1 MKKIPVLI
9 AAAFMSSMFIPPAM
23 AAGNLVRFEGG
34 IGVDPVAGIANPATD
49 ANGVTTGD
57 AVRNDVMGIAPG
69 GRNWVI
75 KELNV
80 RVRQDGRISGRG
92 EGLLLS
98 ATNAIGTIGGVT
110 QVVATLFC
118 GGVAS
123 NSDPVV
129 LDAGGDFQLTGV
141 LNPLPPTPCTS
152 PVLLIRN
159 YANGAP
165 GSWFA
170 AGIMRD

>member
-1 MKKIPVLI
+1 
-9 AAAFMSSMFIPPAM
+9 MSSMIIPPAK
-23 AAGNLVRFEGG
+23 AAGNLVGFEGG
-34 IGVDPVAGIANPATD
+34 IGVDPVAGIANPVTD

-57 AVRNDVMGIAPG
+57 AVRNDVMGITPG
-69 GRNWVI
+69 GRPWVI

-80 RVRQDGRISGRG
+80 HVRQDGRISGRG

-98 ATNAIGTIGGVT
+98 ATNGIGTIGCVT

-129 LDAGGDFQLTGV
+129 LDAGRDFRLTGV
-141 LNPLPPTPCTS
+141 LAPLPPPPCTS
-152 PVLLIRN
+152 PVLLSRY